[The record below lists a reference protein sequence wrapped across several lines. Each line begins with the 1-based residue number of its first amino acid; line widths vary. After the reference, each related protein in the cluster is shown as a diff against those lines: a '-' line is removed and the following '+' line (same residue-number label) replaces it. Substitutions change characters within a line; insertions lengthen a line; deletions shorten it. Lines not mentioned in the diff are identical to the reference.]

1 MASNS
6 EDQAAEMVVDLTS
19 PQSSVDDS
27 SKDRN
32 AIQEGT
38 DFIASFPAF
47 PLSNW
52 SLTVCILLMDSSGK
66 VSPHVT

>member
-6 EDQAAEMVVDLTS
+6 EDQAEMVVDLMS
-19 PQSSVDDS
+19 PLSSVDDS

-32 AIQEGT
+32 AVQEGT

-47 PLSNW
+47 TPS
-52 SLTVCILLMDSSGK
+52 SLVTHSLHTVNVIKTG
-66 VSPHVT
+66 